1 MVDLDIFKN
10 FLSFVGV
17 DSKSKAADQASAEI
31 SSPVLKR
38 VVIPDNLFSIPG
50 GKLNGRDFSVIST
63 GIPEFDALIVA
74 KGFEKGSSVLI
85 SGGAGTGKTTFTLQ
99 SIYNSIVNY
108 GERAIYLSFEEDPEK
123 IKLHM
128 KKNYG
133 WDFDSLEKD
142 GLFAIIKIDPVAISR
157 GVEELLLEKEGELK
171 IGLEKIQLPFA
182 PDKIVVDSLSALA
195 LAFSDDQNYRRYT
208 RELFESLE
216 KLNCISYLISETE
229 QDPKIYS
236 RTGVEEFLADAV
248 IVLYNIKN
256 REKRENAI
264 EILKLRSSSH
274 VKGMVPY
281 SMTSKGI
288 KITPRTK

>member
-1 MVDLDIFKN
+1 
-10 FLSFVGV
+10 
-17 DSKSKAADQASAEI
+17 
-31 SSPVLKR
+31 
-38 VVIPDNLFSIPG
+38 
-50 GKLNGRDFSVIST
+50 
-63 GIPEFDALIVA
+63 
-74 KGFEKGSSVLI
+74 
-85 SGGAGTGKTTFTLQ
+85 
-99 SIYNSIVNY
+99 
-108 GERAIYLSFEEDPEK
+108 
-123 IKLHM
+123 M